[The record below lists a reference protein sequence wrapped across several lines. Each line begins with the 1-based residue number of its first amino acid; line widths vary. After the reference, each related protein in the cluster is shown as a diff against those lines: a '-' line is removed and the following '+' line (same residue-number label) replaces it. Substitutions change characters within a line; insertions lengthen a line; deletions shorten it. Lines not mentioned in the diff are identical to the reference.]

1 MSRKSRR
8 TFSDEQKRSAVNDYV
23 SGRKSAAQVAA
34 ENDVPVGVIYKW
46 RVQLDE
52 QAKCARIDELEAQGA
67 TSQMARRIVQMEA
80 EMEEYQKKVAQQ
92 SVIID
97 LLKKLQRSTA
107 LPPENELTGLLDT
120 TRRLARSKRHAK

>member
-1 MSRKSRR
+1 MSRKPRR

-23 SGRKSAAQVAA
+23 SGRKTAAQVAA

-46 RVQLDE
+46 RVHLDE
-52 QAKCARIDELEAQGA
+52 QAKGARIDELEAQGA
-67 TSQMARRIVQMEA
+67 SSQMARRIVQMEA

-97 LLKKLQRSTA
+97 LLKKLQRSTS
-107 LPPENELTGLLDT
+107 LPPEDELTGLLDT
-120 TRRLARSKRHAK
+120 TRSLARSKRHVK